1 MVGLLMIEDDHRA
14 TKQSAS
20 RSGMSAVV
28 SEADPDA
35 SGSAFPF
42 LTRSGHRRVGL
53 QMSAT

>member
-1 MVGLLMIEDDHRA
+1 MIEDDHRA